1 MPLAFLFLQLADY
14 RLCEPI
20 LIVSPF
26 ISISVSICI
35 SIYLLLFLFLWGWI
49 SGYVSPEV
57 VLFAT
62 DQPQFG
68 MFVSSE
74 IHTFGS
80 LPI

>member
-1 MPLAFLFLQLADY
+1 MHIYISPIVFVSLGLDL
-14 RLCEPI
+14 RVCESEI
-20 LIVSPF
+20 LIYIAKMF
-26 ISISVSICI
+26 A
-35 SIYLLLFLFLWGWI
+35 
-49 SGYVSPEV
+49 PEV